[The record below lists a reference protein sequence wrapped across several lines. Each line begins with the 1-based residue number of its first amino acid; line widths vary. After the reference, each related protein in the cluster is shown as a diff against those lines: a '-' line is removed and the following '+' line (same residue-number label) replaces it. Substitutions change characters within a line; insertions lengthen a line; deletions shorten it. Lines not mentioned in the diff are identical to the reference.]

1 MFLTEPI
8 PKTYVVAG
16 LAIDITFIIMYLV
29 RRKSKGWK
37 EKSYLNRRDGAIIVI
52 LSVLVLALAHLGNY
66 QSYWEY
72 LEGLLIDSFLFF
84 LGMKLVVSKNE

>member
-8 PKTYVVAG
+8 PKTYVEAG
-16 LAIDITFIIMYLV
+16 AIIDTIFIIMYLV

-52 LSVLVLALAHLGNY
+52 SSALVLVVAHLGNY

-72 LEGLLIDSFLFF
+72 LEGLLIDSLLFF
-84 LGMKLVVSKNE
+84 FGMKLMVSKNE